1 MTVNV
6 IAKQLD
12 YLPYSICIALSISK
26 QMILNSFSSQFRITH
41 INNTEESSLVVGC
54 FFLFFFTFDK
64 LSKSSGDKKLIH
76 N

>member
-12 YLPYSICIALSISK
+12 YPPYSICIALSIGK

-41 INNTEESSLVVGC
+41 ISNTE
-54 FFLFFFTFDK
+54 
-64 LSKSSGDKKLIH
+64 
-76 N
+76 